1 MGKQARKSVEQKQ
14 RILEE
19 SKTLGLVET
28 ARKHGLSYQTLKNW
42 QDSYAVSGAEGL
54 KPGGSSQLSPEIKRL
69 LLENQRLKEL
79 VADKELE
86 LKIKNELLKKTSL
99 NKPIG
104 K

>member
-1 MGKQARKSVEQKQ
+1 MGKQVRKSAQEKQ

-28 ARKHGLSYQTLKNW
+28 ARKYELSYQTLKNW
-42 QDSYAVSGAEGL
+42 QDICAVFGLEGL
-54 KPGGSSQLSPEIKRL
+54 KSGGSKLSPELKRL
-69 LLENQRLKEL
+69 QLENQRLKEL

-86 LKIKNELLKKTSL
+86 LKIMSELLKKKSFQMLT
-99 NKPIG
+99 G